1 MAEKLNKTPYL
12 HTAIHY
18 NIVKTTHN
26 ITIKK
31 QAAAQRY
38 SERTY
43 KFSKIFEKYTSGIT
57 F

>member
-1 MAEKLNKTPYL
+1 MAKKLNKTAHL
-12 HTAIHY
+12 HTAIHC
-18 NIVKTTHN
+18 NIVKTTYN

-31 QAAAQRY
+31 QATAQRN